1 MQEAEKSAS
10 CVFFM
15 SFPPSLVTFLF
26 KIRAGYIIIITRKR
40 GFFMR
45 IAVCDDERELAEDI
59 CARIKKIDRVC
70 RVFCYTEGISLLQ
83 DGCFDLVFLDIG
95 MEPING
101 MEVAKR
107 LREINQKVLI
117 VFITALKEYVFD
129 SFEVGAFWY
138 LLKPV
143 SEDKLKDVLFRAK
156 KQWEQQNGSGE
167 RQIFIQTKSKNYVL
181 SVNDILYLENQKRKI
196 LIHTKEELITFNAVM
211 SKVEESLGEGFY
223 RCHRGYLVNLAY
235 VAEYDGETI
244 WLANKET
251 IYLAKNKYQD
261 FVMTYMRYLRN
272 GGVTFV

>member
-1 MQEAEKSAS
+1 
-10 CVFFM
+10 
-15 SFPPSLVTFLF
+15 
-26 KIRAGYIIIITRKR
+26 
-40 GFFMR
+40 MR

-167 RQIFIQTKSKNYVL
+167 RQIFIQTKRDRK
-181 SVNDILYLENQKRKI
+181 SV
-196 LIHTKEELITFNAVM
+196 V
-211 SKVEESLGEGFY
+211 
-223 RCHRGYLVNLAY
+223 
-235 VAEYDGETI
+235 
-244 WLANKET
+244 
-251 IYLAKNKYQD
+251 
-261 FVMTYMRYLRN
+261 
-272 GGVTFV
+272 